1 MSDHEVQPPVE
12 MVLDAATPKAK
23 AGKSKEKKASSETKR
38 SVRWCDES
46 VATLFRLR
54 YDSHLAKRFESKKNT
69 EKKTAYVMLAAELG
83 ARKIGYLVP
92 LESPSSNAVTRSFV
106 LPPHLTHPVLSPLVL
121 IVLVDTVDAVLSHES
136 LDAFREGLQCVPPI
150 LGRVLANASATAER
164 EIITAFEPVGPVP
177 ASKELMVVES

>member
-1 MSDHEVQPPVE
+1 

-23 AGKSKEKKASSETKR
+23 ACKRKEKKASSETKR

-54 YDSHLAKRFESKKNT
+54 YDSHLAKRFESKKNA

-83 ARKIGYLVP
+83 ARWEYLVP
-92 LESPSSNAVTRSFV
+92 LESPSSIV

-164 EIITAFEPVGPVP
+164 ETITAFEPVGPVP
-177 ASKELMVVES
+177 GSKELMVVES

>member
-1 MSDHEVQPPVE
+1 
-12 MVLDAATPKAK
+12 AATPKAK

-69 EKKTAYVMLAAELG
+69 EKKTAYVMLAAKLG
-83 ARKIGYLVP
+83 ARKMGYLVP
-92 LESPSSNAVTRSFV
+92 LESPSSIAV
-106 LPPHLTHPVLSPLVL
+106 LVVDSRL
-121 IVLVDTVDAVLSHES
+121 INIVDTVDAVLSHES

-164 EIITAFEPVGPVP
+164 ETITAFEPVGPVP

>member
-1 MSDHEVQPPVE
+1 MYN
-12 MVLDAATPKAK
+12 AATPKAK

-38 SVRWCDES
+38 SGRWCDES

-54 YDSHLAKRFESKKNT
+54 YDSHLAKMFESKNNA

-92 LESPSSNAVTRSFV
+92 LESPSSNAV
-106 LPPHLTHPVLSPLVL
+106 LVVDSRL
-121 IVLVDTVDAVLSHES
+121 INIVDTVDAVLSHES